1 MSDIYTWISTTA
13 FPALGSCWDFFKDCI
28 SDLISVVTSSRL
40 VFIFAL
46 FLIGTIISVIVLIVT
61 STPDVSN
68 VDTSYPEFKFIKQKD
83 LYFSAF
89 SRPLV
94 LNLFTKFKS
103 FLQRK
108 KKQKEN
114 DVVYGYSKAIAD
126 EYFENHPNAVS
137 LSYNGFKFFAPDFQ
151 KRKGKVIDAE
161 LYEKSKAL
169 ADEFFENNQ
178 GRMTLSINGFKF
190 FAPNFEKRSWGNNTK
205 YRRTVKLDSH
215 GNVLKTSYTKTQ
227 TVDDTTEMEQME
239 QTIF

>member
-1 MSDIYTWISTTA
+1 MDDIKLWISSTA
-13 FPALGSCWDFFKDCI
+13 FPALGSCWDFFKKSI
-28 SDLISVVTSSRL
+28 ADLISVVTSSRL

-46 FLIGTIISVIVLIVT
+46 FLIGTIISVIVFIAT

-68 VDTSYPEFKFIKQKD
+68 VDTSYPEFKLIRHKD

-89 SRPLV
+89 SRPFT
-94 LNLFTKFKS
+94 LNLFAKFKS
-103 FLQRK
+103 FLHRK
-108 KKQKEN
+108 RKQKEN
-114 DVVYGYSKAIAD
+114 DVIYGYSKSIAD

-137 LSYNGFKFFAPDFQ
+137 LSYNGFRFFAPDFQ
-151 KRKGKVIDAE
+151 KRKGKVVDAE

-205 YRRTVKLDSH
+205 SRKTVKYDSH
-215 GNVLKTSYTKTQ
+215 GNVLRTSYTSTQ
-227 TVDDTTEMEQME
+227 TVDETTEMEQ
-239 QTIF
+239 TNY